1 LTIVVLLFLAGIWAT
16 VLLPPAFRA
25 RAEGRPA
32 DSIGSFRR
40 QLHVLDRLGP
50 TTVTPAHR
58 LLGQHQATGP
68 AAIGLG
74 LGYANNLNRGV
85 VNGVYR
91 RPSRA
96 ALARKRRR
104 DIFQGLLL
112 AMVGSLGLGFLPAL
126 RVMWGLHLVL
136 DALFV
141 AYVALLLRMRNLA
154 SEREMKV
161 RFLPTAGMGRP
172 EPALALRRSAN

>member
-1 LTIVVLLFLAGIWAT
+1 MVLLFLAGIWAT
-16 VLLPPAFRA
+16 VLLPPVFRA

-50 TTVTPAHR
+50 TTVAPAHR
-58 LLGQHQATGP
+58 LLGHQSNSP
-68 AAIGLG
+68 AALGLG
-74 LGYANNLNRGV
+74 LGYSNGVNRGV

-91 RPSRA
+91 RPSKA
-96 ALARKRRR
+96 AMARKRRR

-112 AMVGSLGLGFLPAL
+112 AMAGSLGLGFLPAL

-141 AYVALLLRMRNLA
+141 AYVAMLLRVRNLA
-154 SEREMKV
+154 AERELKV
-161 RFLPTAGMGRP
+161 RFLPTAQGLGRV
-172 EPALALRRSAN
+172 EPALALRRAVN

>member
-1 LTIVVLLFLAGIWAT
+1 MVLLFLAGIWAT
-16 VLLPPAFRA
+16 VLLPPVFRA

-50 TTVTPAHR
+50 TTVAPAHR
-58 LLGQHQATGP
+58 LGHHATGP

-74 LGYANNLNRGV
+74 LGYSNGVNRGV

-91 RPSRA
+91 RPSKA
-96 ALARKRRR
+96 AMARKRRR

-112 AMVGSLGLGFLPAL
+112 AMAGSLGLGFLPAL
-126 RVMWGLHLVL
+126 RVMWGFHLVL

-154 SEREMKV
+154 TEREMKV
-161 RFLPTAGMGRP
+161 RFLPTAHAMRAP